1 MDKRRHYIL
10 ILDTETANTFRGEN
24 GSLDTSNALVYDIGF
39 AVCDTRGN
47 VYEKRS
53 YINADVFLDYAEAKQ
68 SAYYSAKLPQYR
80 ADIKEGKRKLA
91 SAITIRRE
99 MLEIMAEYGIREV
112 CAHNA
117 RFDMTAL
124 NNTLRYL
131 TKSRLRF
138 WFPFGTITWDS
149 CLMAKDVI
157 LKMPSYKYFCE
168 ANNILTATGRLPFNA
183 QALYSYLQNDPDF
196 TEAHTALEDVLIEA
210 EIVAYCF
217 RQKKKMRK
225 ELWK

>member
-24 GSLDTSNALVYDIGF
+24 GGLDTSNALAYDIGF

-47 VYEKRS
+47 IYEKHS
-53 YINADVFLDYAEAKQ
+53 FVNADIFLDYAEAMQ
-68 SAYYSAKLPQYR
+68 SAYYAAKLPKYH

-91 SAITIRRE
+91 SAATIRRE

-117 RFDMTAL
+117 RFDMAAL
-124 NNTLRYL
+124 NATLRYL

-138 WFPFGTITWDS
+138 WFPFGTTVWDS

-157 LKMPSYKYFCE
+157 LKMPTYKHFCE
-168 ANNILTATGRLPFNA
+168 KNNILTATGRLPFNA
-183 QALYSYLQNDPDF
+183 QALYSYLQNDPEF
-196 TEAHTALEDVLIEA
+196 IEAHTALEDALIEA
-210 EIVAYCF
+210 KIVAYCF